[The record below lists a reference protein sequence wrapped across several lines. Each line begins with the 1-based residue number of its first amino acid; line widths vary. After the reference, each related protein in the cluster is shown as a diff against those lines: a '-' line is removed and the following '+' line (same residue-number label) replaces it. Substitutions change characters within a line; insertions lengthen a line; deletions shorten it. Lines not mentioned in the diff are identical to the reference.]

1 MDNTIVNFMS
11 YNSTGL
17 DSVKTDWIRDIMLT
31 CKIDFFQLQEHF
43 KTIKT
48 LDSYFRKE
56 FPTTDSY
63 AMPGI
68 REPFQDSGRAKGGLA
83 QLVSKDMNIKKEKI
97 PSKSWRIQAQVLHVN
112 AYKLIW
118 FNCYFPTDP
127 RTLQYDDG
135 ELTQVLEEIESIL
148 DNNEFDDCLIGGDLN
163 FDNSRIS
170 GFANTVRDFMTK
182 LGISS
187 VWEKYPVDFTH
198 IHTDLKST
206 SVLDHFLVNQR
217 LLDHVVDAGPVH
229 LGDNLS
235 RHSPIMMKLELPAIT
250 ARQPQPEIK
259 GRRKPSWYKATQ
271 EQRDEYTSMLDQKVK
286 DLTIPDSI
294 ECRNVHCQCEEHT
307 SERDKLVLDIL
318 CSAVETSFTCIPLT
332 GSKPG
337 QKHGQPLPGWKNCV
351 EPLKKDSLFWHSVWL
366 SAGRPTAG
374 ALHQVMCHA
383 RNKYHL
389 AVRHAKRVAA
399 TAKAMDIAIAAEAG
413 DITLMKELKK
423 SLDQKD
429 SSQSLPDCLEGKVTH
444 DTILDKF
451 RECYQDLYNSAGTE
465 EAMVTIK
472 EQLKL
477 LINADGLD
485 EVSKVTG
492 DVVKAACGRMK
503 PGKSDVTGSYSS
515 DVFLNAPDSLFDL
528 LAAIFRSYLIHG
540 TVTPQILSCAF
551 LPLFK
556 GGLKNPEKFDSYRAI
571 AGASQLLKL
580 FEYVILIIWG
590 EGLDTDSMQFGF
602 KAGFST
608 TQCSWLVNEVTT
620 YFMRRGTAVNACL
633 LDCSKAF
640 DKCRFDKLFGKL
652 IDKGLPLVVVRVLVF
667 A

>member
-1 MDNTIVNFMS
+1 
-11 YNSTGL
+11 
-17 DSVKTDWIRDIMLT
+17 
-31 CKIDFFQLQEHF
+31 
-43 KTIKT
+43 
-48 LDSYFRKE
+48 
-56 FPTTDSY
+56 
-63 AMPGI
+63 
-68 REPFQDSGRAKGGLA
+68 
-83 QLVSKDMNIKKEKI
+83 
-97 PSKSWRIQAQVLHVN
+97 
-112 AYKLIW
+112 
-118 FNCYFPTDP
+118 
-127 RTLQYDDG
+127 
-135 ELTQVLEEIESIL
+135 
-148 DNNEFDDCLIGGDLN
+148 
-163 FDNSRIS
+163 
-170 GFANTVRDFMTK
+170 
-182 LGISS
+182 
-187 VWEKYPVDFTH
+187 
-198 IHTDLKST
+198 
-206 SVLDHFLVNQR
+206 
-217 LLDHVVDAGPVH
+217 
-229 LGDNLS
+229 
-235 RHSPIMMKLELPAIT
+235 
-250 ARQPQPEIK
+250 
-259 GRRKPSWYKATQ
+259 
-271 EQRDEYTSMLDQKVK
+271 
-286 DLTIPDSI
+286 
-294 ECRNVHCQCEEHT
+294 
-307 SERDKLVLDIL
+307 
-318 CSAVETSFTCIPLT
+318 
-332 GSKPG
+332 
-337 QKHGQPLPGWKNCV
+337 
-351 EPLKKDSLFWHSVWL
+351 
-366 SAGRPTAG
+366 
-374 ALHQVMCHA
+374 MCHT

-399 TAKAMDIAIAAEAG
+399 TAKAMDISIAAEAG

-477 LINADGLD
+477 LINADGLE

-492 DVVKAACGRMK
+492 DVVKAACGRIK

-590 EGLDTDSMQFGF
+590 GGLDTDSMQFGF

-640 DKCRFDKLFGKL
+640 DK
-652 IDKGLPLVVVRVLVF
+652 
-667 A
+667 